1 LVGDGDNLVE
11 KNVDIER
18 AALAAKEEFAEIK
31 IAENAGASGFVGD
44 RVVIAALQCVA
55 VAANVAS
62 LDTGSGVGR
71 GGSEGQKG
79 SEALTRRKS
88 SRSSRRSLLAMAPL
102 SQTPRWER

>member
-1 LVGDGDNLVE
+1 RVLVGDGDNLVE

-31 IAENAGASGFVGD
+31 IAENAGASEFVGD

-79 SEALTRRKS
+79 SEDGSGKHFD
-88 SRSSRRSLLAMAPL
+88 
-102 SQTPRWER
+102 WF